1 MLELKGLSYQVDNGG
16 GTTANILNG
25 IDLTVSDNKF
35 IVITGPNGGGKT
47 SLAKTIMG
55 LYQPTGGQILWNG
68 TDITNMSIT
77 DRAKL
82 GISYGFQ
89 QPPRF
94 KGMRVRD
101 LLELASGTK
110 LTRDECC
117 SYLNRVGL
125 CAADYVDREM
135 DTSLSGGEVK
145 RIEIATI
152 LARPNGLLIFDEPEA
167 GIDLWSFAK
176 LTETFRMI
184 HARRE
189 NTIIVISHQERIIDL
204 ADEIV
209 MVSDGKVVRHGPKEE
224 LMIHILAETGNGCDF
239 LRGATC
245 HDQHKEG

>member
-1 MLELKGLSYQVDNGG
+1 MLELKGLTYQVGDNGG
-16 GTTANILNG
+16 QTDILRG
-25 IDLTVSDNKF
+25 IDLTIQDNAF
-35 IVITGPNGGGKT
+35 VVITGPNGGGKT
-47 SLAKTIMG
+47 TLAKTIMG
-55 LYQPTGGQILWNG
+55 LVKPTGGQILWNG
-68 TDITNMSIT
+68 TDITALSIT
-77 DRAKL
+77 ERAKL

-94 KGMRVRD
+94 KGLKVRD
-101 LLELASGTK
+101 LLELASGNKK

-152 LARPNGLLIFDEPEA
+152 LARKSGLMIFDEPEA

-176 LTETFRMI
+176 LTETFKLI
-184 HARRE
+184 HQKRE
-189 NTIIVISHQERIIDL
+189 ATLIVISHQERIIDL

-209 MVSDGKVVRHGPKEE
+209 MIADGKVQKQGPKDE
-224 LMIHILAETGNGCDF
+224 IFPQILANTRTSCSYLSE
-239 LRGATC
+239 GA
-245 HDQHKEG
+245 K

>member
-1 MLELKGLSYQVDNGG
+1 MLELKGLTYQVDNGA
-16 GTTANILNG
+16 TNILNG
-25 IDLTVSDNKF
+25 IDLTVADNKF

-68 TDITNMSIT
+68 TDITNMTIT
-77 DRAKL
+77 ERAKL

-152 LARPNGLLIFDEPEA
+152 LARPSGLLIFDEPEA

-245 HDQHKEG
+245 HDQDKEG